1 MLGSI
6 TLTGCSLFG
15 KKKQSSEPEV
25 YVDDDGNVV
34 AVKEGTTKIIAT
46 IGNETWGY
54 RDVSATL
61 IVGVIVT
68 YLEEQERLGNILLI
82 YPQDTVPIG
91 RTEQD
96 EAKMRRVYA
105 MGRAKAEE
113 MLSEI
118 KAFV

>member
-1 MLGSI
+1 MP
-6 TLTGCSLFG
+6 LFHLFMR
-15 KKKQSSEPEV
+15 KYP
-25 YVDDDGNVV
+25 
-34 AVKEGTTKIIAT
+34 AIIQAMSRRHLMY
-46 IGNETWGY
+46 NEE
-54 RDVSATL
+54 L
-61 IVGVIVT
+61 T